1 VRLHIPDRAASRQQD
16 EGVHKSNNPNEHKSQ
31 EREQAAGPLPGMV
44 LGHKKVH
51 HLEFGAAQPY
61 V

>member
-1 VRLHIPDRAASRQQD
+1 
-16 EGVHKSNNPNEHKSQ
+16 VHKSNNPNAHKSQ

-51 HLEFGAAQPY
+51 HLELGAAQPD